1 MEWLTIAVVILA
13 VIIWYV
19 TKNKAEE
26 LKNVSVDE
34 SLETKNEEVVEGKT
48 EEEEK

>member
-34 SLETKNEEVVEGKT
+34 SLETKNEEVVDGET

>member
-13 VIIWYV
+13 VVIWYV
-19 TKNKAEE
+19 AKNKAEE

-34 SLETKNEEVVEGKT
+34 SLETKNEEVVEG
-48 EEEEK
+48 EAEDAEK